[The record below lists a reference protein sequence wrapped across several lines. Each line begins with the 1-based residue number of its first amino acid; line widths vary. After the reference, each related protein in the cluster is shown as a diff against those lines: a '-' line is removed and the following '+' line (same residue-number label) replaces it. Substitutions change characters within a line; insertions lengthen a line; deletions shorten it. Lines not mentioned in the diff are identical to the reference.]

1 MTNRFRLPALIVALG
16 MIGAAPAFAQVRVA
30 TLDALRRE
38 VTPGDVVSV
47 VQTTGDA
54 VTGRLQR
61 FGDTG
66 LDIQAKTPPTA
77 GQPRRLLDVT
87 IPFSAVQS
95 FERRRDSVRNGTLIG
110 AGIGG
115 GSVLV
120 AFVWAVSVD
129 RNEIDEWGLSY
140 LAAAGMYTGIGALA
154 GWAIDHARSKPHIRF
169 DAPSQRSAKIHV
181 TPLLVRRAG
190 MAVVVSF

>member
-1 MTNRFRLPALIVALG
+1 MPPLRLTALIVVLE
-16 MIGAAPAFAQVRVA
+16 MIGAAPALAQVRIA
-30 TLDALRRE
+30 TLDDLRRE
-38 VTPGDVVSV
+38 VAPGDLVSV

-61 FGDTG
+61 FGDTD
-66 LDIQAKTPPTA
+66 LDIQAETPPAA
-77 GQPRRLLDVT
+77 GQPRRLRDVT

-95 FERRRDSVRNGTLIG
+95 LERRRDSVRNGTLIG

-115 GSVLV
+115 GTVLV

-140 LAAAGMYTGIGALA
+140 LAAAGLYTGIGALA
-154 GWAIDHARSKPHIRF
+154 GWAIDSARSKPHIRF
-169 DAPSQRSAKIHV
+169 DAPSRGSAKF
-181 TPLLVRRAG
+181 T
-190 MAVVVSF
+190 